1 MEISSVGQSPFA
13 LRQPAQVQAPR
24 SEEAG
29 EVASSPAEEAR
40 ESGSIVK
47 AAEQDRGM
55 GTKIDVLA

>member
-1 MEISSVGQSPFA
+1 MQISGIGQSS
-13 LRQPAQVQAPR
+13 LSLNQSSIIAQR

-29 EVASSPAEEAR
+29 EVAGGSQEEAR
-40 ESGSIVK
+40 EAPSLVK